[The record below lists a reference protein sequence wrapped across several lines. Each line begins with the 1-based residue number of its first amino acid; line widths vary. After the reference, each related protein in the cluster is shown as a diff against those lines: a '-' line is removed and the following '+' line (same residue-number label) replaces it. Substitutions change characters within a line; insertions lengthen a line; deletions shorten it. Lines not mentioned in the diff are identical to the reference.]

1 MVMFYSAATNGFY
14 PEDMRSMYDDAGTWP
29 ADAAEISDETYNT
42 LMTGQASGQ
51 EIVPGDDGSPAL
63 VTPEV
68 DHQAIFGTQKE
79 LLQMEAECVIAPLER
94 AVKYGLATDEEKL
107 QLEAWEK
114 YSVLVNR
121 VQSGEA
127 WPPKP
132 E

>member
-1 MVMFYSAATNGFY
+1 MVMFYSATTNGFY

-29 ADAAEISDETYNT
+29 ADAVEISDETYNT
-42 LMTGQASGQ
+42 LMDGQAAGQ
-51 EIVPGDDGSPAL
+51 EITSGDDGSPIL

-68 DHQAIFGTQKE
+68 DHKAIFGTQRE
-79 LLQMEAECVIAPLER
+79 LLQMEAERVIAPLER

-121 VQSGEA
+121 LTPGDV
-127 WPPKP
+127 WPLKP